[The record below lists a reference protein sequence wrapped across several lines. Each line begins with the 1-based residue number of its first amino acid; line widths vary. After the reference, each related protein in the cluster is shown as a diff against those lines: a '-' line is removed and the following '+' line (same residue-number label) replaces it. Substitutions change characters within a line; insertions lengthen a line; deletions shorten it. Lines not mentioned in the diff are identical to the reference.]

1 MLAVLGVFMP
11 TTLLFRDK
19 GQLEWFVKESA
30 RTEGEKAKTASRANK
45 KRWEKEKKGFQ
56 TPWSSSLKRV
66 T

>member
-30 RTEGEKAKTASRANK
+30 ETAEHDERTNRRMRRG
-45 KRWEKEKKGFQ
+45 
-56 TPWSSSLKRV
+56 L
-66 T
+66 